1 MISTLQSLG
10 ILGLFLGSFLAA
22 TVMPFSSEVLFSAM
36 LLVAPTWACFFAA
49 TLGNWLGGLTSFGI
63 GWLGRW
69 EWLERWFHVRPQT
82 LQRQKARIHRWG
94 PLLALFCWLPFV
106 GDLFAI
112 GLGFYRLPPLRCAF
126 WMLLGKALRY
136 LLWIA
141 VFHIFHIQPL
151 L

>member
-1 MISTLQSLG
+1 MIDTLQSLG

-22 TVMPFSSEVLFSAM
+22 TVVPFSSDVLFGSM
-36 LLVAPTWACFFAA
+36 LLVAPIWPCFIFA
-49 TLGNWLGGLTSFGI
+49 TLGNWLGGLTSFGV

-69 EWLERWFHVRPQT
+69 EWLEKWFHVRPET
-82 LQRQKARIHRWG
+82 LAKQKAKVDRWG
-94 PLLALFCWLPFV
+94 PMLAFMSWLPFV

-112 GLGFYRLPPLRCAF
+112 ALGFYRLAPFRCAL

-141 VFHIFHIQPL
+141 IFLIFHIQPII
-151 L
+151 